1 MHPAMSALFP
11 VHKRRKQT
19 SKIQHRVIEP
29 WTTELRCTLCFWSV
43 HQVGVAG
50 QLPGPSSGLQSLAP
64 SKSALLVIVN
74 LPLPPFHAKR
84 SGSRGTVLIAWG
96 TSAMV
101 EQCAV
106 WCGKHLMLV
115 SRSWNLFW
123 LHYTCVGLSSI
134 RCQIG
139 WYWLDNLANSSKQPC
154 EAETIQDSPWQQRE
168 TSLMLERWGE
178 PLASLLNI

>member
-101 EQCAV
+101 VQRAV

-115 SRSWNLFW
+115 SRSWNLSGCTTPALDF
-123 LHYTCVGLSSI
+123 LQSDARLAD
-134 RCQIG
+134 IG
-139 WYWLDNLANSSKQPC
+139 WTIWLTLPNREKVSS
-154 EAETIQDSPWQQRE
+154 
-168 TSLMLERWGE
+168 
-178 PLASLLNI
+178 